1 MSAAEREGLE
11 LKPARAEALLQAW
24 RAAWEPAL
32 EAWSR
37 FTKLTEPRW
46 CVTVEEEKQERLSSS
61 FAMIR
66 LDDHAVVISLRQI
79 EQEGLQEFGE
89 EILAHE
95 IGHHVYAPGD
105 LRDNA
110 RLVARIRRA
119 LPTREGYAS
128 LVGNL
133 YTDLLVN
140 DRLQRGAGLDMAG
153 VFQKLKRPGGG
164 SDKLWTLY
172 LRIYETLWR
181 LPRTTLV
188 DADDDPAVRTDA
200 DLGARVIRAYAKDWL
215 GGAGRFAALLFP
227 YIRDLPQSKGGRGM
241 WLDTEGCG
249 AGEEVPDGLSEIDED
264 EETGALHPSEDP
276 ALTGLSEEASGA
288 EHPGQGGG
296 RETHGGVKN
305 RYRDP
310 KQYVELMASLGVKAS
325 AKELVMRYYR
335 ERALPHLVPF
345 PVKLR
350 RQAADPLPEG
360 LDVWDVGSPVSQ
372 VDWTG
377 TLANSP
383 VVIPG
388 VTTLER
394 TYGTTEGADPERV
407 PLDLYVGIDCSGSML
422 NPAVGLSYPV
432 LAGAVVTL
440 SALRAKAKVMACL
453 SGEPGRHAQT
463 DGFVRSEREVLS
475 VMTDYLGTGYA
486 FGVLRLQ
493 ETFLDGE
500 PPKRPTHILVV
511 SDSDF
516 FYMLKQVKTGWD
528 IARQAA
534 ERARGGATAVLQ
546 INVRSCQD
554 DVDHLEQ
561 LGWKVHRVS
570 DLSEVVTFAREFAR
584 ARYGVLEEG
593 AP

>member
-1 MSAAEREGLE
+1 MSAAELP
-11 LKPARAEALLQAW
+11 KARAEALLEVW

-32 EAWSR
+32 EAWSK
-37 FTKLTEPRW
+37 FTKLQDPRW
-46 CVTVEEEKQERLSSS
+46 CLAVEDEKRERLSSS

-79 EQEGLQEFGE
+79 EQEGLQEFGK

-110 RLVARIRRA
+110 RLIARIRRA
-119 LPTREGYAS
+119 LPTREGYAG

-133 YTDLLVN
+133 YTDLLIN
-140 DRLQRGAGLDMAG
+140 DRLQRGAGLDLAG
-153 VFQKLKRPGGG
+153 VFKKLKKPGG
-164 SDKLWTLY
+164 DALWTLY
-172 LRIYETLWR
+172 QRIYENLWK

-188 DADDDPAVRTDA
+188 DAEDDPRVRTDA
-200 DLGARVIRAYAKDWL
+200 DLGARVVRAYAKDWL

-227 YIRDLPQSKGGRGM
+227 YIRDLPQQQGARGQ

-249 AGEEVPDGLSEIDED
+249 AGDEIPDGLSEIDED

-276 ALTGLSEEASGA
+276 ALTGLSEEVSSA
-288 EHPGQGGG
+288 EHPGKSGGA
-296 RETHGGVKN
+296 ETHGGRKN

-310 KQYVELMASLGVKAS
+310 AAYVQLMASLGVKAT
-325 AKELVMRYYR
+325 AKDLVMRYYR
-335 ERALPHLVPF
+335 ERAVPHLIPF

-360 LDVWDVGSPVSQ
+360 LDVWDVGSPISQ
-372 VDWTG
+372 VDWSG

-383 VVIPG
+383 LVIPG

-394 TYGTTEGADPERV
+394 TYGTTEGSDPERV

-422 NPAVGLSYPV
+422 NPAVGLSFPV

-463 DGFVRSEREVLS
+463 NGFVRTEREVLS

-486 FGVLRLQ
+486 FGILRLK

-500 PPKRPTHILVV
+500 PMPRPTHILIV

-516 FYMLKQVKTGWD
+516 FYMLKEVKTGWE

-546 INVRSCQD
+546 IDVRACQD
-554 DVDHLEQ
+554 DVDRLEQ
-561 LGWKVHRVS
+561 LGWKVHPVS
-570 DLSEVVTFAREFAR
+570 DMSQVVAFAREFAR
-584 ARYGVLEEG
+584 ARYGMLEEG
-593 AP
+593 AA